1 VKSWFI
7 MSLMC
12 VIWIG
17 CGSVPLRDNLILGEQ
32 IWQTAPGIVP
42 LDAAGVGEEFPGLC
56 RVARQVLGESPCAAV
71 APYENEPDPLPEALA
86 RTAYMEKLVRALLE
100 ASRGK
105 GDTRVSVSQGELE
118 EFASA
123 VVDEVGALAISPSVQ
138 LDAIRLADA
147 GTPTVGALML
157 AYLRAYY
164 EGEFVDRSGSLYSK
178 PELGNKIGNDTIGAV
193 ISVVLEAF
201 FDYAFK
207 TPIYFEAT
215 TVYVDSRAKGGEDDA
230 GAWFLPVKRPE
241 QRKDYFTKEGR
252 TPTVAAFMAFAEA
265 PVAGDGAEGVTK
277 GEFKLARRVAGMAGD
292 KAKGAAGLV
301 VRSFGSLEVQFM
313 IGGDF
318 TFGDNDTFSKI
329 VETTFEVSARRST
342 EALAL
347 RALKSTGV
355 PDVAPHAAARSQLHL
370 MLDADRALDG
380 QGGGIR

>member
-1 VKSWFI
+1 MKSWFI
-7 MSLMC
+7 TFLMC
-12 VIWIG
+12 LISLG
-17 CGSVPLRDNLILGEQ
+17 CGGVPLRDNLILGEE
-32 IWQTAPGIVP
+32 IWKAAPGIVP
-42 LDAAGVGEEFPGLC
+42 LDAAGVGGEFPGLC
-56 RVARQVLGESPCAAV
+56 RVAQQVLGENSCAAM
-71 APYENEPDPLPEALA
+71 ALYESEPNPLPDALA
-86 RTAYMEKLVRALLE
+86 HTAYMEKLVRALLE
-100 ASRGK
+100 ASRGH

-123 VVDEVGALAISPSVQ
+123 VVDEVGALAIAPSVQ

-147 GTPTVGALML
+147 GTPTIGVLML

-164 EGEFVDRSGSLYSK
+164 EGEFVDRNGSLYSK
-178 PELGNKIGNDTIGAV
+178 PELGNKIGNDTISAV
-193 ISVVLEAF
+193 VSVVLEAF
-201 FDYAFK
+201 FDYAFR

-215 TVYVDSRAKGGEDDA
+215 TVYVDSRAEGGVDDA

-252 TPTVAAFMAFAEA
+252 VPTVAVFMTSAEE
-265 PVAGDGAEGVTK
+265 PVVGDGAKGVTK
-277 GEFKLARRVAGMAGD
+277 EEFKLARRVAGMAGD
-292 KAKGAAGLV
+292 KSKGAAGLV

-355 PDVAPHAAARSQLHL
+355 SDVAPHDAARTPLHM
-370 MLDADRALDG
+370 MLDADRALGG
-380 QGGGIR
+380 QSDRVR